1 MECNKVLPTS
11 KLKLKLK
18 FTTPAKLPYWMGSA
32 FRGMFGNEI
41 RKVICNDLQRSCREC
56 DTKESCLFYYMY
68 MRKEADRGHA
78 PPQKPIILIP
88 PFFGKEMMFD
98 EEGHLDVDLLFFGD
112 FKKYLPHVLL
122 GLRLGG
128 QQGIGSM
135 RYYGQNRFKVDSAFC
150 QFSEKKVYDE
160 KTIKLDNLKT
170 VDAGDIEPISKNK
183 IKIGF
188 KTPFTGKEFP
198 PPLDYLLSLSR
209 YRLIHFVN
217 EYGNG
222 ERIPEFKVEADIIDY
237 DEHYHKLQRR
247 SRRSD
252 KTMFHSYTGVVE
264 YDIKDID
271 EVGEWLLGMAMTI
284 GCGPD
289 SSFGCGFL
297 QKL

>member
-1 MECNKVLPTS
+1 MLPTS
-11 KLKLKLK
+11 KLELKLR

-41 RKVICNDLQRSCREC
+41 RKVLCNDLQRSCEGC

-78 PPQKPIILIP
+78 PPQKPIILVP
-88 PFFGKEMMFD
+88 PFFGKEMRFD
-98 EEGHLDVDLLFFGD
+98 EDGHLDVELLFFGD

-135 RYYGQNRFKVDSAFC
+135 RYYGQNRFKVDKAVC
-150 QFSEKKVYDE
+150 QFSKKEVYDGE
-160 KTIKLDNLKT
+160 SIKLDNLKT
-170 VDAGDIEPISKNK
+170 IDVKDVGPIWKENL
-183 IKIGF
+183 KIGF

-198 PPLDYLLSLSR
+198 PSMDYLLSLAR
-209 YRLIHFVN
+209 YRLIHFGN

-222 ERIPEFKVEADIIDY
+222 EKIPNFEVDAKIKDHDR
-237 DEHYHKLQRR
+237 HYHKLQRR
-247 SRRSD
+247 SSRSD
-252 KTMFHSYTGVVE
+252 KTQFNSYTGVVE
-264 YDIKDID
+264 YEIEDID
-271 EVGEWLLGMAMTI
+271 ETGEWLLGVALTI

-297 QKL
+297 QEM